1 MFFPVLMQRFFNIPP
16 DMGLEQTVAAS
27 TIGTAANSVA
37 NVVMYADESNQ
48 FEELLLRGV
57 EIDLMLFEIL
67 VRAVSAQL
75 N

>member
-1 MFFPVLMQRFFNIPP
+1 
-16 DMGLEQTVAAS
+16 MGLEQTVAAS

-67 VRAVSAQL
+67 VRVLCCALSPCLSAL
-75 N
+75 ESYLDT